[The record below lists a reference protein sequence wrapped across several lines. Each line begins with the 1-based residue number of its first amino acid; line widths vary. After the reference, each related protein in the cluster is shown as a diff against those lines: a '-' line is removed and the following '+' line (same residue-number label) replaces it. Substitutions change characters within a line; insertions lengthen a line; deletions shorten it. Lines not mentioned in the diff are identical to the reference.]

1 MPESKEML
9 GRRKGRLG
17 EVGVR
22 GVRSEVRES
31 GRRKDRGAREAS
43 GLGSGWHGE
52 AGNGSRAGSQVCR
65 QVWEE
70 PHHYTTEQ

>member
-9 GRRKGRLG
+9 VRRKGRLG

-31 GRRKDRGAREAS
+31 GKRKDRGAREAS
-43 GLGSGWHGE
+43 GLESDRHGE
-52 AGNGSRAGSQVCR
+52 AGNVSRAGSQVCR
-65 QVWEE
+65 QVWQE

>member
-22 GVRSEVRES
+22 GVRSEVRIREEKGQGSERGLWAWVWLAWRGWQCEQSWES
-31 GRRKDRGAREAS
+31 GVQTGLAR
-43 GLGSGWHGE
+43 
-52 AGNGSRAGSQVCR
+52 
-65 QVWEE
+65 
-70 PHHYTTEQ
+70 TTSLHN